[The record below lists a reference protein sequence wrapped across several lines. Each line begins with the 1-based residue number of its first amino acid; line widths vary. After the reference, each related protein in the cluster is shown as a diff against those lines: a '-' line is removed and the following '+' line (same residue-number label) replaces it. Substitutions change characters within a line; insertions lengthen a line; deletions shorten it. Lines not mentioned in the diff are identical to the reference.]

1 MTIFNMKT
9 TLVTFF
15 AALAARHSLASVV
28 PSVSDLVSR
37 QDASCTNSATSRNCW
52 GQYSVDTD
60 YYSVTPNT
68 GVTREYYLSVE
79 NTTVSPDGYSRFA
92 LTFNGTVP
100 GPTIIA
106 DWGDNLVIHVTNNLE
121 YNGTAIHWHG
131 IRQLKSVEYDGVPG
145 VTQCPIAPGDTLTY
159 RFQATQYGST
169 WYHSHFSLQYGDGL
183 LGPMIINGP
192 ATSDYD
198 EDLGALFLSDWS
210 HTPVSKLWDSAKLGA
225 PPTLE
230 TGLINGTNTFDCTD
244 STDANCVGGGKKFEA
259 TFEAGKK
266 YRFRIINSAV
276 DGHFQ
281 FSIDGHNFTVMGN
294 DLVPIVPFVT
304 DSLLVSIGQRYD
316 IVVEASAASGDYWL
330 RAGWISTCS
339 TNADPDNMTGI
350 IRYDSTSTADPTTN
364 STVTASTSCG
374 DEPAASLVPHLSMDV
389 GNFSSVNQEELS
401 FAVPDYFRWTLNSS
415 SLELNWTDPT
425 TLKIFNNE
433 SIWPSDYNVQPLA
446 ATSTSDVWTVWVI
459 EDDTGF
465 GITHP
470 IHLHGHD
477 FWVIAQETATFDI
490 DTVTWNLDNP
500 PRRDVASL
508 PGNGFLAIAFKKDNP
523 GSWLMHCH
531 IAWHASEGF
540 AMQFVERQSE
550 IAVTMTDTNTFDDT
564 CSAWNKYTPNQAF
577 PQEDSGV

>member
-1 MTIFNMKT
+1 MKT

-28 PSVSDLVSR
+28 PSVSDLVSDLVPR
-37 QDASCTNSATSRNCW
+37 QNASCQNTATSRSCW
-52 GQYSVDTD
+52 GEYSVDTD
-60 YYSVTPNT
+60 YYSVTPDT
-68 GVTREYYLSVE
+68 GVTREYWLSVE

-121 YNGTAIHWHG
+121 FNGTSIHWHG

-159 RFQATQYGST
+159 KFQATQYGST

-192 ATSDYD
+192 ATADYD

-210 HTPVSKLWDSAKLGA
+210 HTPVSKLWDSAKLGG
-225 PPTLE
+225 PPSLD
-230 TGLINGTNTFDCTD
+230 TGLINGTNTFNCSG

-266 YRFRIINSAV
+266 YRFRIVNSAV

-294 DLVPIVPFVT
+294 DLVPIVPFST

-316 IVVEASAASGDYWL
+316 IVVDANAESGDYWL

-339 TNADPDNMTGI
+339 TNSDPDNITGI
-350 IRYDSTSTADPTTN
+350 IRYDASSTADPTTN
-364 STVTASTSCG
+364 STVVASISCG
-374 DEPAASLVPHLSMDV
+374 DEPTASLVPHLSIDV
-389 GNFSSVNQEELS
+389 GNFSSVNQEDLS
-401 FAVPDYFRWTLNSS
+401 FGFPDYFRWTLNSS
-415 SLELNWTDPT
+415 SLDLNWTDPT

-433 SIWPSDYNVQPLA
+433 TIWPSDYNVEPLA
-446 ATSTSDVWTVWVI
+446 AASTSDLWTVWVI
-459 EDDTGF
+459 EDDTGL

-470 IHLHGHD
+470 VHLHGHD
-477 FWVIAQETATFDI
+477 FWVIAQETSTFDI

-508 PGNGFLAIAFKKDNP
+508 PGNGFLAIAFQKDNP

-540 AMQFVERQSE
+540 AMQFVERESE
-550 IAVTMTDTNTFDDT
+550 IALTMTDTNAFDDT
-564 CSAWNKYTPNQAF
+564 CTAWNKYTPNEVW